1 MVKWQ
6 PLELVVDPR
15 PLNQNLPR
23 KKRKVQQPMEK
34 KEKENEI
41 KLPTKTDSV
50 NWPSENTKILCNLKK
65 VLGL

>member
-1 MVKWQ
+1 MATTWTSGGSKAIE
-6 PLELVVDPR
+6 PKSAKE
-15 PLNQNLPR
+15 
-23 KKRKVQQPMEK
+23 KKKSTTANGK

>member
-1 MVKWQ
+1 MATTWTSGGSKAIE
-6 PLELVVDPR
+6 PKSAKE
-15 PLNQNLPR
+15 
-23 KKRKVQQPMEK
+23 KRKVQQPMEK